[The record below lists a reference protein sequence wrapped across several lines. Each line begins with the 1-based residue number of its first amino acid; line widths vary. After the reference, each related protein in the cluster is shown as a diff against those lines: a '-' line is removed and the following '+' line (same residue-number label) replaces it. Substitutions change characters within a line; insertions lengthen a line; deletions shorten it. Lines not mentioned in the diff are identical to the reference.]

1 MWAAIRRIVR
11 PTTPA
16 SGTCTLACDGE
27 TDYDAGLARITPEG
41 RTMSTAEDGAS
52 RAGEVASQSGA
63 AAQAPAVAGTA
74 LLGIGMMLL
83 GIFLFVVNDVMG
95 KWLVATYTVGQVLL
109 IRSLFAMV
117 MLAPMIWRQGVHEV
131 LHPPRPGM
139 QFVRVILSTA
149 EVAAFYWAVAYLPLA
164 DVVTF
169 YLAGPIWVTAL
180 SGPLLGERVDIRRW
194 IAVLVGFVGV
204 VIAMR
209 PTSAALGLPSL
220 VAIVGSLFFALLMI
234 TTRTLR
240 GTPDTTLVTW
250 QTVAALLAGAVMAPF
265 GWVTPTPVDF
275 MLLGMLG
282 VVAALAHMC
291 VNRSLKLAPA
301 AVVVPYQYT
310 QIAWAVLLGW
320 LIFGDVPGP
329 TLVIGSAII
338 IGAGFYIFMAEQ
350 KAQRLTSV
358 QDRPPPG
365 P

>member
-1 MWAAIRRIVR
+1 
-11 PTTPA
+11 
-16 SGTCTLACDGE
+16 
-27 TDYDAGLARITPEG
+27 
-41 RTMSTAEDGAS
+41 MSTAQDRAS
-52 RAGEVASQSGA
+52 PSPGA
-63 AAQAPAVAGTA
+63 ATQDVAAASASIDARAALGGGA

-83 GIFLFVVNDVMG
+83 GILLFVVNDVMG

-117 MLAPMIWRQGVHEV
+117 MLAPMIWREGVHRV
-131 LHPPRPGM
+131 ATPPRPGL
-139 QFVRVILSTA
+139 QLLRVVFSTA

-180 SGPLLGERVDIRRW
+180 SGPLLGEKVDLRRW
-194 IAVLVGFVGV
+194 IAVLVGFAGV
-204 VIAMR
+204 LIAMQ
-209 PTSAALGLPSL
+209 PTSATLGLPSL
-220 VAIVGSLFFALLMI
+220 VALGGSLLFALLMI

-250 QTVAALLAGAVMAPF
+250 QTVAALVAGAVMAPF

-275 MLLGMLG
+275 VLLGMLG

-329 TLVIGSAII
+329 ALIVGSAVII
-338 IGAGFYIFMAEQ
+338 AAGLYIFLAEQ
-350 KAQRLTSV
+350 KAQRLRS
-358 QDRPPPG
+358 QAEQAAPG

>member
-1 MWAAIRRIVR
+1 
-11 PTTPA
+11 
-16 SGTCTLACDGE
+16 
-27 TDYDAGLARITPEG
+27 
-41 RTMSTAEDGAS
+41 MSTAED
-52 RAGEVASQSGA
+52 R
-63 AAQAPAVAGTA
+63 AAQARGATPQDAGAALAQAAAHPAVSGGA

-117 MLAPMIWRQGVHEV
+117 MLAPMIWREGVRRV
-131 LHPPRPGM
+131 ASPPRPGL
-139 QFVRVILSTA
+139 QLLRVVFSTA

-180 SGPLLGERVDIRRW
+180 SGPLLGEKVDARRW
-194 IAVLVGFVGV
+194 AAVLVGFVGV
-204 VIAMR
+204 LIAMQ
-209 PTSAALGLPSL
+209 PTSASLGLPSL
-220 VAIVGSLFFALLMI
+220 VALGGSLLFALLMI

-250 QTVAALLAGAVMAPF
+250 QTVAALVAGAAMAPF
-265 GWVTPTPVDF
+265 GWVTPTPIDF
-275 MLLGMLG
+275 LLLGMLG

-329 TLVIGSAII
+329 ALILGSVVIIA
-338 IGAGFYIFMAEQ
+338 AGLYIFLAEQ
-350 KAQRLTSV
+350 KAQRLKAGAEPAATDRDT
-358 QDRPPPG
+358 QDR
-365 P
+365 